1 MSARDLVAVLWGT
14 EAGRVTAD
22 RNGRYRFAYD
32 DAWRRRTDAVPLSLS
47 MPLAATEHPHKPVSA
62 YLWGLLPD
70 NEVVLQR
77 WSRRFQVSARNAF
90 ALLAHVGEDCAGA
103 VQFVLPER
111 LEAVVG
117 EGPVEVE
124 WLAEHDI
131 AQRLRLL
138 REDQGA
144 WRSPSDTGQ
153 FSLAGAQPKTA
164 LLFDGSRY
172 GVPQG
177 RTPTTHILKPPIRD
191 RPGHVE
197 NEHLCMS
204 LARALGLP
212 TALSEVRRFE
222 DEVAIVVTR
231 YDRLRAGDSVLAGV
245 MGGVALAHEPGI
257 VRLHQEDTCQS
268 LAVPPTSKYQSDG
281 GPSPLAIVGL
291 LRDHSSD
298 PGADVETFV
307 DALAFNWL
315 VAGTDAHAKN
325 YSVLI
330 AAGGQV
336 RLAPLYDLASALPYP
351 GLDTPR
357 LRLAMKIGSKY
368 RLAEIQARH
377 WHALW
382 KSLGIDEDAALSRM
396 KAMAERLPAMVGDL
410 GKGMR
415 ADGLDARVLAPLVK
429 RLADRARACAK
440 LLETGA

>member
-1 MSARDLVAVLWGT
+1 
-14 EAGRVTAD
+14 
-22 RNGRYRFAYD
+22 
-32 DAWRRRTDAVPLSLS
+32 
-47 MPLAATEHPHKPVSA
+47 
-62 YLWGLLPD
+62 
-70 NEVVLQR
+70 
-77 WSRRFQVSARNAF
+77 
-90 ALLAHVGEDCAGA
+90 
-103 VQFVLPER
+103 
-111 LEAVVG
+111 
-117 EGPVEVE
+117 
-124 WLAEHDI
+124 
-131 AQRLRLL
+131 
-138 REDQGA
+138 
-144 WRSPSDTGQ
+144 
-153 FSLAGAQPKTA
+153 
-164 LLFDGSRY
+164 
-172 GVPQG
+172 
-177 RTPTTHILKPPIRD
+177 
-191 RPGHVE
+191 
-197 NEHLCMS
+197 
-204 LARALGLP
+204 
-212 TALSEVRRFE
+212 
-222 DEVAIVVTR
+222 
-231 YDRLRAGDSVLAGV
+231 

-257 VRLHQEDTCQS
+257 IRLHQEDTCQS